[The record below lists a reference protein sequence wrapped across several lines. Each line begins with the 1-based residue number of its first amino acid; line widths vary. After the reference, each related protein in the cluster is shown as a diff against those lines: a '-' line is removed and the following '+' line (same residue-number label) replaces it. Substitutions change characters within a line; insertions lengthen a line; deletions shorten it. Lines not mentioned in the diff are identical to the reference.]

1 MWAESVMHIHSYAS
15 MESIIR
21 NRIDMNQL
29 CNHIHQYPGLT
40 MTHGCLASVGDGS
53 QKFEKLTKT
62 LLVWKMNTKRHWLS
76 DTFKA
81 CEVPQDHVGCNPV
94 VLWTE
99 RGFK

>member
-1 MWAESVMHIHSYAS
+1 MDSLVSSLARHQINWMWAESVMHIHSYAS

-21 NRIDMNQL
+21 HRIDMNQL

-62 LLVWKMNTKRHWLS
+62 LLV
-76 DTFKA
+76 
-81 CEVPQDHVGCNPV
+81 
-94 VLWTE
+94 
-99 RGFK
+99 